1 MQYMD
6 VDAVDFQVVRVNVG
20 RASGVTH
27 GDTHF
32 GFSSRMDRTDGTSGQ
47 VPHPLSILKIM
58 LLPYMYHHCKDN
70 IGYMHCSST
79 TVVVC
84 LHLAFVYQITSW

>member
-1 MQYMD
+1 MQYID

-32 GFSSRMDRTDGTSGQ
+32 GFSQTMGRTDGTSGQ
-47 VPHPLSILKIM
+47 VPQPLSVLKIM

-70 IGYMHCSST
+70 VGYIHCSST
-79 TVVVC
+79 TAVIF
-84 LHLAFVYQITSW
+84 LHLTLRLSNN